1 MKTKLLT
8 LLLAFAL
15 TGYSQISKNTLMVGG
30 FASLTIDTKSDYL
43 SYGLSPNL
51 GWFIAK
57 NTVIGIAPSIGHR
70 LYFNNS
76 ALNKNYYQHDLSV
89 WSRYYINPNNRI
101 SFFPEV
107 SAGIFTG
114 THHSQSG
121 YGWNL
126 ASPIR
131 IGAAIWLT
139 DNISIEPTIRMA
151 NFIWNSKRPIRGY
164 FILKDDAPS
173 LRVSLQIY
181 LNREG

>member
-1 MKTKLLT
+1 MKTKILT
-8 LLLAFAL
+8 LLLAFSL
-15 TGYSQISKNTLMVGG
+15 SGYSQIEKNTLMVGG
-30 FASLTIDTKSDYL
+30 HASLTIDTKSDYL

-70 LYFNNS
+70 LNFNNS
-76 ALNKNYYQHDLSV
+76 TFLNKNYYQHDLSV

-114 THHSQSG
+114 THPSG
-121 YGWNL
+121 YSWEL

-139 DNISIEPTIRMA
+139 DNISIEPTIRIA
-151 NFIWNSKRPIRGY
+151 NFIRNSKRPIRGY

-181 LNREG
+181 LNREDN